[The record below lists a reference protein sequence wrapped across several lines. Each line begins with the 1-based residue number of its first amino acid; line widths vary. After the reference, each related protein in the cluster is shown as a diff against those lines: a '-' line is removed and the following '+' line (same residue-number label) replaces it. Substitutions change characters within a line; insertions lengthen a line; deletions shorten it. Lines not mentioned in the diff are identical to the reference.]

1 MKLAKRFGI
10 YFIGM
15 IFLAAGITLNAKTGL
30 GASPRV
36 SMAYCASLLDNIS
49 FSDATM
55 VLYLLYFVVEM
66 FLKVKKITWRDFLQ
80 VPFCYLFTRCMDVIS
95 NMLPSPEHLPLRVV
109 MLVTGTLC
117 TGFGTAIT
125 VACRLVPTPADG
137 LVSELSRT
145 LHQDIG
151 ITKNLFDCTCVCIVA
166 LASLALTGSVT
177 GIGVGTIIA
186 MLGTGRAISLCN
198 WMFYKK
204 IRKIVKKA
212 PITIIGEKKRS
223 KSGKNAKDN
232 VGTGEDKI
240 KKGGKKKGKKKN
252 GKKNKDKDKDK
263 DKKNKNSMDA
273 GNTLP

>member
-1 MKLAKRFGI
+1 MKSNVVIGGAWQVKLAKRFGI

-15 IFLAAGITLNAKTGL
+15 LFLAAGITLNAKTGL

-36 SMAYCASLLDNIS
+36 SMAYCASLLNSIS

-55 VLYLLYFVVEM
+55 VLYLLYFVLEM
-66 FLKVKKITWRDFLQ
+66 FLKVKRITWMDFLQ

-95 NMLPSPEHLPLRVV
+95 ALLPTPEHLPLRVI
-109 MLVTGTLC
+109 MLILGTLC

-137 LVSELSRT
+137 LVSELSHA

-166 LASLALTGSVT
+166 VASLAITGSVS
-177 GIGVGTIIA
+177 GIGAGTIIA

-204 IRKIVKKA
+204 IRRVVKKA
-212 PITIIGEKKRS
+212 PIALIGEKKKS
-223 KSGKNAKDN
+223 KA
-232 VGTGEDKI
+232 E
-240 KKGGKKKGKKKN
+240 KKYR
-252 GKKNKDKDKDK
+252 
-263 DKKNKNSMDA
+263 
-273 GNTLP
+273 